1 MLSVNRRVVLSVI
14 TPEMLIAPAGTSS
27 PAVISLGKLS
37 PVRADVSIDVL
48 PLSTTPDGEEDQD
61 GRTHIILPVST
72 FSGSTVI
79 YSPSIRTSAVSG
91 FVLIRED
98 MLLLDLFTAIDWKN
112 SPTV

>member
-1 MLSVNRRVVLSVI
+1 MNRRVVLSVI

-27 PAVISLGKLS
+27 PTVISLGKLS

-48 PLSTTPDGEEDQD
+48 PLSTMPSSGIFSPGFTL
-61 GRTHIILPVST
+61 IILSVST